1 MSAGMMPALD
11 LPGLMMPGQF
21 GPMIRV
27 RLPVFTA
34 YAHALAESWTGTPS
48 VITTARPIFA
58 SIASMI
64 ASLVNAGGTNRTL
77 TSAPVLSIA
86 STTEPNTGCWL
97 PSKSTVLPALRA
109 FTPPT
114 MVVPEASIRRVCLV
128 PSDPVMPCTM
138 TRDFSVRKI
147 AIGFSDSRVVEGGEG
162 QFGGLVGAGVHGLG
176 LDHQRVVRLVQDPP
190 ALLHVV
196 PVQPD
201 HQWLGLLL
209 AEHLQRA
216 DDAVGHRVAGGD
228 PAEHVHEHRADVRV
242 GQDDV
247 QPVGHHLRGRAAAD
261 VQEVGRLDPAV
272 RLPGV

>member
-48 VITTARPIFA
+48 VITTARPIRA

-64 ASLVNAGGTNRTL
+64 ASLVNAGGTNSTEV
-77 TSAPVLSIA
+77 SAPVLAIA
-86 STTEPNTGCWL
+86 SATEPNTGCRV

-128 PSDPVMPCTM
+128 PSEPVMPCTM

-147 AIGFSDSRVVEGGEG
+147 AIGFSDSRARAVQTGKGE
-162 QFGGLVGAGVHGLG
+162 FGGLVGARVHGLG
-176 LDHQRVVRLVQDPP
+176 LDHQRMIRLVQDPP
-190 ALLHVV
+190 TLKHVV

-201 HQWLGLLL
+201 HQRLGLLRPQ
-209 AEHLQRA
+209 H
-216 DDAVGHRVAGGD
+216 
-228 PAEHVHEHRADVRV
+228 
-242 GQDDV
+242 
-247 QPVGHHLRGRAAAD
+247 
-261 VQEVGRLDPAV
+261 
-272 RLPGV
+272 